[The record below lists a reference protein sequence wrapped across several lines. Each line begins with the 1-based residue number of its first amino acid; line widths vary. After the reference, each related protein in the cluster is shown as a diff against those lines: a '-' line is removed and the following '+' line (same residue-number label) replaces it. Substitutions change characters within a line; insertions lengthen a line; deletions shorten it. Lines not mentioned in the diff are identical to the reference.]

1 MRRSSLYR
9 VVACSAF
16 VLKFFVIVIIMG
28 RKTRANTDED
38 INEADLS
45 EEGRLIVLLP
55 EQKIEK
61 IVSKFTSE
69 VKDRDA
75 KIDHL
80 KTEVD
85 LLKQKVN
92 KMEEKL
98 DEADAYERR
107 DTVILSGQDLPTATD
122 GERSCDVVCS
132 LVKKKLKLIF
142 ALPTFLLPTELDLS
156 QGRKAR
162 TREI

>member
-1 MRRSSLYR
+1 MASWWKDVRRSSLSR

-45 EEGRLIVLLP
+45 EEGRLIVLLL

-61 IVSKFTSE
+61 IVSKFTIE

-85 LLKQKVN
+85 LLKQK
-92 KMEEKL
+92 
-98 DEADAYERR
+98 
-107 DTVILSGQDLPTATD
+107 
-122 GERSCDVVCS
+122 
-132 LVKKKLKLIF
+132 
-142 ALPTFLLPTELDLS
+142 
-156 QGRKAR
+156 
-162 TREI
+162 

>member
-1 MRRSSLYR
+1 
-9 VVACSAF
+9 
-16 VLKFFVIVIIMG
+16 MG

-38 INEADLS
+38 INEADLF
-45 EEGRLIVLLP
+45 EEGRLIVLLL

-75 KIDHL
+75 KINHL

-122 GERSCDVVCS
+122 GERSCDGVLCVVW
-132 LVKKKLKLIF
+132 
-142 ALPTFLLPTELDLS
+142 
-156 QGRKAR
+156 
-162 TREI
+162 

>member
-1 MRRSSLYR
+1 MRRSCLSR

-45 EEGRLIVLLP
+45 EEGRLIVLLL

-75 KIDHL
+75 KISG
-80 KTEVD
+80 KTVGCWKNSTRLTRTSEGIRLFFPV
-85 LLKQKVN
+85 KTYPQHP
-92 KMEEKL
+92 
-98 DEADAYERR
+98 
-107 DTVILSGQDLPTATD
+107 TVRG
-122 GERSCDVVCS
+122 DVTLCV
-132 LVKKKLKLIF
+132 VW
-142 ALPTFLLPTELDLS
+142 
-156 QGRKAR
+156 
-162 TREI
+162 

>member
-1 MRRSSLYR
+1 
-9 VVACSAF
+9 
-16 VLKFFVIVIIMG
+16 MG

-45 EEGRLIVLLP
+45 EEGRLIVLLL

-132 LVKKKLKLIF
+132 LVKEKLKLNICSTDIST
-142 ALPTFLLPTELDLS
+142 AHRIGPKPRT
-156 QGRKAR
+156 QGPDKRNIIVK
-162 TREI
+162 